1 MFSVLVVSRL
11 TRIKNVESA
20 IRAVSL
26 LDDVRLVIV
35 GEGPDQSRLEKMAGP
50 QVEFKGRV
58 SDRELKGLYESCDA
72 VLFPVLSEPFG
83 LVPIEAM
90 KYGKPVICSQEAGVA
105 EVVKQA
111 GAGIIINPL
120 DIKQIADSILLL
132 KKNSSLRKKLG
143 NSGKK
148 FVRGL
153 SERCLRELERTLQNA
168 ATRGRCPN
176 FNLASSLQS
185 KSKSMIHRC

>member
-35 GEGPDQSRLEKMAGP
+35 GEGPNQSRLEKMAGP
-50 QVEFKGRV
+50 QVEFKGKV
-58 SDRELKGLYESCDA
+58 SDRELKGLYESCDV

-105 EVVKQA
+105 EVVERA
-111 GAGIIINPL
+111 GAGIIIDPL

-132 KKNSSLRKKLG
+132 KKNFSLRKKLG

-153 SERCLRELERTLQNA
+153 SEKCLLELEQILEISKKS
-168 ATRGRCPN
+168 GK
-176 FNLASSLQS
+176 LDISLQEVN
-185 KSKSMIHRC
+185 K